1 MAEESRVVVSIKPLH
16 SLVSAVMNGDTEP
29 ELLVK
34 GNSSPHNFTLRPSQ
48 MSALTQAD
56 LVFYIGDM
64 FELFLR
70 RIMTNLPATTERIT
84 MATTPGLV
92 LLPIRTPGATMP
104 DLHYWLMPQN
114 AIAMVRHI
122 DEVLSRRYPKKQAL
136 YHHNALALE
145 KRLQALDSELHN
157 RMEKLRG
164 IAFIVFHDAT
174 QYYEHAYGLKALT
187 ALTLY
192 PDRMMSAGHIA
203 EVSALI
209 KAQHISCIFREP
221 MIDAGLVKNIA
232 GETGIN
238 SAELDPEALRQT
250 PGKELY
256 FQLMESL
263 ASSMEE
269 CLAKREKKNVKSG

>member
-1 MAEESRVVVSIKPLH
+1 MAVESRVVVSIKPLH
-16 SLVSAVMNGDTEP
+16 SLVSAVMNGDAEP

-48 MSALTQAD
+48 MSALAEAD
-56 LVFYIGDM
+56 IVFYIGDM

-70 RIMTNLPATTERIT
+70 RIMDNLPATTELIT

-92 LLPIRTPGATMP
+92 LLPLRTPGTTMP

-114 AIAMVRHI
+114 AIAMVRYI
-122 DEVLSRRYPKKQAL
+122 DEVLSRRYPEKHAL
-136 YHHNALALE
+136 YHHNAMVLE
-145 KRLQALDSELHN
+145 KRLQILDNELHK
-157 RMEKLRG
+157 RMKNLQDTP
-164 IAFIVFHDAT
+164 FIVFHDAT
-174 QYYEHAYGLKALT
+174 HYYEHAYGLKALT
-187 ALTLY
+187 ALTLS

-209 KAQHISCIFREP
+209 KAQHVRCIFREP
-221 MIDAGLVKNIA
+221 MVDARIIQNIA

-250 PGKELY
+250 PGAELY
-256 FQLMESL
+256 FELMEGM
-263 ASSMEE
+263 AASMEK
-269 CLAKREKKNVKSG
+269 CLAKSTG